1 MPRGPSTRQA
11 SKKRKTRPEPESE
24 PETEIEVKNS
34 PEPEESSD
42 SGESKLSPWDPT
54 ERKVLD
60 VDSLDL
66 DTSYLQV
73 FPRSNALYACIRRET
88 FPENR
93 KKRQRWTNKKKKA
106 IQKIEDLPEGW
117 HATEPDLDQ
126 RSVQPA
132 SCRRYPLLL
141 VYASTYYLVSAIS
154 MLKFIDVMKE
164 SRTTSFL
171 SFLRRSLRIWKPPRH
186 STSKCFPK

>member
-60 VDSLDL
+60 VDNLDL
-66 DTSYLQV
+66 DTSYLQA
-73 FPRSNALYACIRRET
+73 FPRSNALMCVLR
-88 FPENR
+88 PE
-93 KKRQRWTNKKKKA
+93 KLKSKRQRWTNKKKKA

-117 HATEPDLDQ
+117 HATEPD
-126 RSVQPA
+126 
-132 SCRRYPLLL
+132 
-141 VYASTYYLVSAIS
+141 
-154 MLKFIDVMKE
+154 ID
-164 SRTTSFL
+164 
-171 SFLRRSLRIWKPPRH
+171 PR
-186 STSKCFPK
+186 